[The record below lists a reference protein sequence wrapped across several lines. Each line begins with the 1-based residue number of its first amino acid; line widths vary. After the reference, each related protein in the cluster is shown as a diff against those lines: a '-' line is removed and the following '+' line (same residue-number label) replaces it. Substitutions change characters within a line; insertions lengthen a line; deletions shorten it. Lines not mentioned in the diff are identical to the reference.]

1 MGEQKNRPAISGRP
15 AQVVY
20 DWLDD
25 NGVAEWLPEDPVIL
39 VAGQRIVYTAFK
51 WSGPRGWDIANVDPD
66 FDTTVRAV
74 PLQVPPPPDV
84 EDILTEL
91 KVTAAVCGTWPD
103 AASLLA
109 SCGR

>member
-1 MGEQKNRPAISGRP
+1 
-15 AQVVY
+15 
-20 DWLDD
+20 
-25 NGVAEWLPEDPVIL
+25 VA
-39 VAGQRIVYTAFK
+39 
-51 WSGPRGWDIANVDPD
+51 
-66 FDTTVRAV
+66 
-74 PLQVPPPPDV
+74 LQVPPPPDV